1 MQNNDCSWWAG
12 GMDWSEKC
20 LGVCIK
26 FTTVESLIVWS
37 CEVLLSV
44 TFYRQLKFN
53 LSPHLVSYL
62 GKLSPKALRTWASAK
77 IFPFWI
83 HWRVQVPHDVPF
95 SKNVTCNLSFFF
107 FFCPQTLVTDERP
120 PPYAAYMQTS
130 NPPPWGVSLDVTPG
144 GLVDIWVYAVMGH
157 NLFWKF
163 L

>member
-12 GMDWSEKC
+12 CMDWSEKC

-107 FFCPQTLVTDERP
+107 FFLSTDASYWWEAATLCCIYADEQSSTLRCFAWCYP
-120 PPYAAYMQTS
+120 GWTGWYL
-130 NPPPWGVSLDVTPG
+130 SLCGDG
-144 GLVDIWVYAVMGH
+144 A
-157 NLFWKF
+157 
-163 L
+163 